1 MNIKDPI
8 ELMVEFI
15 APYEDNLNILMI
27 GDTFNPSTQSE
38 FNKALNKTRRSL
50 PGSQSLE
57 PLTISISK
65 PSELYHGKNSITLK
79 DNICIVITDAPMSN
93 NIISFLTNN
102 LQDDMEGMLIDKYI
116 MDVPQEKY
124 IFDISQ
130 VDDDTLA
137 QLCQNMDKK
146 SGAYNYLIVADYL
159 GIWILYNDEFTLLQ
173 NTL

>member
-1 MNIKDPI
+1 MA
-8 ELMVEFI
+8 EFI
-15 APYEDNLNILMI
+15 APYEDNLNVLMI
-27 GDTFNPSTQSE
+27 GDTFNPGTQSE
-38 FNKALNKTRRSL
+38 FNTALNKTRRSL
-50 PGSQSLE
+50 PDFLA
-57 PLTISISK
+57 PLTISITK

-79 DNICIVITDAPMSN
+79 DTICIVILDAPMSS

-130 VDDDTLA
+130 VDDNTLA
-137 QLCQNMDKK
+137 QLCQNMDKN

-159 GIWILYNDEFTLLQ
+159 AIWILMNDEFTLLQ
-173 NTL
+173 NI